1 MKEVKADAFTRP
13 TTNRR
18 IFMAEKRTDN
28 VVLSVR
34 VSRET
39 KALIAKHAA
48 NTQSHGALV
57 DRAIQAYVKNHK

>member
-1 MKEVKADAFTRP
+1 
-13 TTNRR
+13 
-18 IFMAEKRTDN
+18 MAEKRTDN

>member
-1 MKEVKADAFTRP
+1 MLSLDQPLTGGFL
-13 TTNRR
+13 
-18 IFMAEKRTDN
+18 MAEKRTDN